1 MVHAWFR
8 KWAPAAAGV
17 ILAVLLPLSLS
28 VPVAAATASFG
39 PGTLP
44 GQLACVNATTCYVVG
59 AQSDTWGLTFTL
71 TNGAASTP
79 ATVTSVFDI
88 AAIACT
94 STTACY
100 GDGQI
105 QLGGIGNFIGMVI
118 PITAGS
124 AGSPS
129 QVGGTFNLSG
139 IACVPGTTTC
149 YAVGDSSDNSATS
162 QGQIVPIV
170 GGAVGAAS
178 AVAGTLY
185 LSAIACPTASA
196 CFAVGST
203 GGSGVVL
210 PIDPAT
216 GKAGTVD
223 VVGTTSALNAITCP
237 TTSYCLLAGI
247 GGTILPLTVSGAS
260 ITLGAAATVS
270 GVAQW
275 SAIACADTAHCYAA
289 GANAGYSAGVFSV
302 IRDGVPGP
310 ATAVGGTTYL
320 TGVACPTLATC
331 VFAGA
336 DFVPDTFLGILDTVN
351 RSVTALSASAPSV
364 GLNQPLTLTA
374 TVMPRSP
381 ATGTPSGSVDFY
393 DGTTLLGSGTLNQAS
408 PDQATLTTSSLAQ
421 GSHTIS
427 AVYTGD
433 DSFFNSA
440 AAALDVTVGRAATTT
455 TVAATPNPSQFGQ
468 AVTLSATVAP
478 NAAGG
483 GTPTGTVD
491 FYDGGREIGTGTLN
505 RSTPDV
511 ADFQTSSLTLG
522 THTITAEYQG
532 DAAFQGSPMSA
543 AVTQMVTQA
552 ATRTVVSS
560 SANPSVIRQPVTFTA
575 HVSAWGSPVTAGS
588 VTFDD
593 GVTPLGA
600 ASLDSSGSA
609 TLTVSALAVG
619 THTIT
624 AAYGGSTDYLPG
636 TSTGLAQVVNR
647 GSTTLT
653 LSSAAAAPA
662 TCQTGRTNC
671 DPDDNGHAGAVEKR
685 GQPGTPDQGSA
696 CPGGFGGPHLSPGAF
711 GTVSGAVYGIVQVP
725 SGPDTSVACQAI
737 TLTATVAAVPPATG
751 APTGTVTFTDG
762 TARLGSASLTTTG
775 GVTTASL
782 TVSSLPAGAQ
792 TITATYSGDATFQ
805 GSSGTITQKVRY
817 IFVGLLPPLSG
828 THAVNPNATVP
839 VAFTLLNGTGQVVR
853 NATATLSV
861 DGQAPV
867 AFQFRGDRY
876 QYDLRLRNLGI
887 GGGTVNLTIQVN
899 DGSTHTFALTLAAP
913 DGSSDHGH

>member
-94 STTACY
+94 STTVCY

-118 PITAGS
+118 PVTAGS

-216 GKAGTVD
+216 GRAGTVD

-331 VFAGA
+331 VSRAR
-336 DFVPDTFLGILDTVN
+336 TSC
-351 RSVTALSASAPSV
+351 R
-364 GLNQPLTLTA
+364 
-374 TVMPRSP
+374 
-381 ATGTPSGSVDFY
+381 TPSWDF
-393 DGTTLLGSGTLNQAS
+393 
-408 PDQATLTTSSLAQ
+408 
-421 GSHTIS
+421 
-427 AVYTGD
+427 
-433 DSFFNSA
+433 
-440 AAALDVTVGRAATTT
+440 
-455 TVAATPNPSQFGQ
+455 
-468 AVTLSATVAP
+468 
-478 NAAGG
+478 
-483 GTPTGTVD
+483 
-491 FYDGGREIGTGTLN
+491 
-505 RSTPDV
+505 
-511 ADFQTSSLTLG
+511 
-522 THTITAEYQG
+522 
-532 DAAFQGSPMSA
+532 
-543 AVTQMVTQA
+543 
-552 ATRTVVSS
+552 
-560 SANPSVIRQPVTFTA
+560 
-575 HVSAWGSPVTAGS
+575 
-588 VTFDD
+588 
-593 GVTPLGA
+593 
-600 ASLDSSGSA
+600 
-609 TLTVSALAVG
+609 
-619 THTIT
+619 
-624 AAYGGSTDYLPG
+624 
-636 TSTGLAQVVNR
+636 
-647 GSTTLT
+647 
-653 LSSAAAAPA
+653 
-662 TCQTGRTNC
+662 
-671 DPDDNGHAGAVEKR
+671 
-685 GQPGTPDQGSA
+685 
-696 CPGGFGGPHLSPGAF
+696 
-711 GTVSGAVYGIVQVP
+711 
-725 SGPDTSVACQAI
+725 
-737 TLTATVAAVPPATG
+737 
-751 APTGTVTFTDG
+751 
-762 TARLGSASLTTTG
+762 
-775 GVTTASL
+775 
-782 TVSSLPAGAQ
+782 
-792 TITATYSGDATFQ
+792 
-805 GSSGTITQKVRY
+805 
-817 IFVGLLPPLSG
+817 
-828 THAVNPNATVP
+828 
-839 VAFTLLNGTGQVVR
+839 
-853 NATATLSV
+853 
-861 DGQAPV
+861 
-867 AFQFRGDRY
+867 
-876 QYDLRLRNLGI
+876 
-887 GGGTVNLTIQVN
+887 
-899 DGSTHTFALTLAAP
+899 
-913 DGSSDHGH
+913 